1 MLTKNA
7 FIFPGQGS
15 QYQGMLKKIEKF
27 EITKRYLGIFKDILG
42 YSFENMTD
50 EELLPTSVTQPSLYT
65 VSAIYFEIL
74 KEKGI
79 IPFIVAGHS
88 LGEFS
93 ALYASEFLSFND
105 GLKIVSFRGKIMEEV
120 AKAIPGCM
128 AAIIGLREEV
138 VYEICLKASKYG
150 VVEPVNF
157 NSLDQIVIS
166 GVNEALDKACILAKE
181 KGAKIVKKLN
191 VSAPFHSSLML
202 PLREKFA
209 EKLNEFT
216 FSNPKFPIV
225 QNYDGEVH
233 ADPLIIKQNLI
244 YQLNNPV
251 LWNKSLD
258 TMRARGAKEFIEV
271 GPKKVLT
278 NICISKGLSAKSSE
292 DLIN

>member
-1 MLTKNA
+1 VLTKNA

-42 YSFENMTD
+42 YSFENMAD

-93 ALYASEFLSFND
+93 ALYASEFFSFND

-128 AAIIGLREEV
+128 AAIIGLRRK
-138 VYEICLKASKYG
+138 LFTKY
-150 VVEPVNF
+150 
-157 NSLDQIVIS
+157 
-166 GVNEALDKACILAKE
+166 A
-181 KGAKIVKKLN
+181 
-191 VSAPFHSSLML
+191 
-202 PLREKFA
+202 
-209 EKLNEFT
+209 
-216 FSNPKFPIV
+216 
-225 QNYDGEVH
+225 
-233 ADPLIIKQNLI
+233 
-244 YQLNNPV
+244 
-251 LWNKSLD
+251 
-258 TMRARGAKEFIEV
+258 
-271 GPKKVLT
+271 
-278 NICISKGLSAKSSE
+278 
-292 DLIN
+292 